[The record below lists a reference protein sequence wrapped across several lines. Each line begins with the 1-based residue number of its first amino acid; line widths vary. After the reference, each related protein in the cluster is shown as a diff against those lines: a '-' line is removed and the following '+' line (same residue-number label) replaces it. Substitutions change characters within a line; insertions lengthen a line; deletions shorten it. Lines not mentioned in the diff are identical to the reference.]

1 MSHGDEVTPGDE
13 SPTMDQRKTYNEEQP
28 SDRLATD
35 LTPEEI
41 DDLVLYEVVE
51 DHIAIITLNR
61 PDKRNAMLS
70 PHSFVE
76 LTKKLRRAEDDDEVK
91 VVVLIGKGDSFCAGV
106 DLRRTPVESAGLQP
120 GQRLPQSRRMH
131 NIQSANAAP
140 ILNLDKTVIAAV
152 DGPAVAAG
160 FQYAMEADMVIATER
175 ARFGEPEA
183 RIGFAGLS
191 PTFPILALKA
201 GVNRARSMVLTGRL
215 VGAEEMKDWGVVESV
230 VPPDQLMDEAL
241 RYARMV
247 AWHSTDN
254 LMLGRRSLRLFW
266 DLMGMAAQRT
276 WFSVAH
282 PLFTNVVWRE
292 DEFNFL
298 RERNERGMK
307 GALVE
312 MNRQWEDMGF

>member
-1 MSHGDEVTPGDE
+1 MST
-13 SPTMDQRKTYNEEQP
+13 RKTYSEEHP
-28 SDRLATD
+28 EDSLDPD
-35 LTPEEI
+35 LTPEQI

-61 PDKRNAMLS
+61 PEKNNAMLA
-70 PHSFVE
+70 PHSFNE
-76 LTKKLRRAEDDDEVK
+76 LGRKLKRAEDDDAVK
-91 VVVLIGKGDSFCAGV
+91 VIILTGKGKAFCAGV
-106 DLRRTPVESAGLQP
+106 DLRRTPVESAGLKP
-120 GQRLPQSRRMH
+120 GQRLPQSHRMH
-131 NIQSANAAP
+131 SRMSEGGPQ
-140 ILNLDKTVIAAV
+140 ILTMDKTVICAV

-160 FQYAMEADMVIATER
+160 FLYAMQADLVIATDR

-201 GVNRARSMVLTGRL
+201 GVNRARSMVLTGKL
-215 VGAEEMKDWGVVESV
+215 VSAEQFHDWGVVESV
-230 VPPDQLMDEAL
+230 VEPDQLMEEAM

-254 LMLGRRSLRLFW
+254 LMLGRRSIRMFY
-266 DLMGMAAQRT
+266 DMVGIPAQQT
-276 WFSVAH
+276 WFSIAH

-307 GALVE
+307 AALVE
-312 MNRQWEDMGF
+312 MNRQWSEMGF